1 MNALPI
7 RFRTLIFV
15 CLFSGRDR
23 FHIAISQVD
32 ILAGGD
38 ADAVEVNP

>member
-1 MNALPI
+1 MKALPI
-7 RFRTLIFV
+7 RFLVLIFV

-32 ILAGGD
+32 ILA
-38 ADAVEVNP
+38 ADYVEAVEVDP

>member
-1 MNALPI
+1 MNSLPI
-7 RFRTLIFV
+7 RFPVLIFV

-38 ADAVEVNP
+38 ADAVEVDP

>member
-7 RFRTLIFV
+7 RFLVLIFV

-23 FHIAISQVD
+23 FHIAINQMD
-32 ILAGGD
+32 IFS
-38 ADAVEVNP
+38 ADHVEAVEVDP